1 MEKYKILD
9 LFSGLGG
16 FSLGLERTGHFETV
30 AFCDNNQYSK
40 LILDKHWKGVK
51 IYDDVREISKEKF
64 REDGIEFPD
73 IITGGFP
80 CQPFSVAG
88 KQKGTSDDRHLW
100 PEMFRIIK
108 AFKPRYVIGE
118 NVRGIVNIQEGVVF
132 ETVCTDLESE
142 GYEVQPFIIP
152 AAGVGAPHRR
162 ERVWIIANREESM
175 VNSDNIRFQQH
186 STTKE
191 KSSWRGTSATFEST
205 SNVSNAKSE
214 RTGQND
220 EGLWQRSSRISGGE
234 GTSRSE
240 SPQSNVVNT
249 VGNDERQEISRS
261 DEETR
266 GIQEEHRTEH
276 STTGQ
281 SSRTS
286 AIRNGDNGYE
296 SMENSNNNGLEGR
309 LSETRNQAIT
319 GKESSVNGSEDTDN
333 SSRRS
338 DGGGDQSQPRIN
350 GAVQGLRDGNEEELT
365 RATRVRGLHERTNDS
380 SSSIR
385 EDRNQEDDN
394 RTLVQTRQGGVQSSE
409 HRGLGEDQ
417 TSLEDNQIRQ
427 RDDNTTLNRMERGDK
442 DNVADTN
449 DEGVRTRIGG
459 SDNDHETESRS
470 WRADGTRSTSDD
482 ERHNSTSTE
491 VEGMDV
497 ANTESI
503 GTRKS
508 REFDQAQRSEGSGS
522 TQLNGSSTNDA
533 NSDDE
538 RLQRQWQSS
547 GQFSQTI
554 NPTGES
560 SNRQQGSVGQGWW
573 SVEPN
578 VGRVAHGVPGRVHRL
593 KGLGNSIVPQIVE
606 EIGKA
611 IIEAERTD

>member
-162 ERVWIIANREESM
+162 ERVWIIANRE
-175 VNSDNIRFQQH
+175 R
-186 STTKE
+186 
-191 KSSWRGTSATFEST
+191 
-205 SNVSNAKSE
+205 
-214 RTGQND
+214 
-220 EGLWQRSSRISGGE
+220 
-234 GTSRSE
+234 
-240 SPQSNVVNT
+240 SNVVNT

-266 GIQEEHRTEH
+266 RIQEEHRTEH

-296 SMENSNNNGLEGR
+296 NVADTKNGRGQPSQSERWQGTERGSIDRGGIERERQDLGTNVENPNNNGLEGR
-309 LSETRNQAIT
+309 LSETRNEIIT

-365 RATRVRGLHERTNDS
+365 RATGVRGLHEGTNDS

-385 EDRNQEDDN
+385 KDRNQEDNN

-417 TSLEDNQIRQ
+417 TSLNDSQIRQ
-427 RDDNTTLNRMERGDK
+427 RNDNTTLNRMERGDK

-497 ANTESI
+497 ADTESI
-503 GTRKS
+503 GTR
-508 REFDQAQRSEGSGS
+508 EFRHSNQTQRRDGSSS
-522 TQLNGSSTNDA
+522 TQLDGSRSEMANTNG
-533 NSDDE
+533 E
-538 RLQRQWQSS
+538 RLEGFR
-547 GQFSQTI
+547 
-554 NPTGES
+554 ES
-560 SNRQQGSVGQGWW
+560 SSQFNETSSSSSSSEERQASVDHGWW

-611 IIEAERTD
+611 IIQAEKE

>member
-88 KQKGTSDDRHLW
+88 KQKGTSDNRHLW

-162 ERVWIIANREESM
+162 ERVWIIANRE
-175 VNSDNIRFQQH
+175 R
-186 STTKE
+186 
-191 KSSWRGTSATFEST
+191 
-205 SNVSNAKSE
+205 
-214 RTGQND
+214 
-220 EGLWQRSSRISGGE
+220 
-234 GTSRSE
+234 
-240 SPQSNVVNT
+240 SNVVNT

-296 SMENSNNNGLEGR
+296 SMENPNNNGLEGR

-365 RATRVRGLHERTNDS
+365 RATGVRGLHEGTNDS

-409 HRGLGEDQ
+409 HRGLGENQ
-417 TSLEDNQIRQ
+417 TSLNDSQVRQ
-427 RDDNTTLNRMERGDK
+427 GDDNSSLNRMERGDK

-497 ANTESI
+497 ADTESI
-503 GTRKS
+503 GTREP

-522 TQLNGSSTNDA
+522 TQLDGSSTNDA

-538 RLQRQWQSS
+538 RLQRQWQGS

-554 NPTGES
+554 NSTSES
-560 SNRQQGSVGQGWW
+560 SDRRQGSVGQGWW

-611 IIEAERTD
+611 IIQAEKE